1 LFEELPLAQEKQKP
15 SAIFRNSL
23 ASSISH
29 WGRNARVLVATE
41 GFWGIPMSWV
51 FFYRPIFL
59 NQVIGLSEVQ
69 IGFLSAVLAFS
80 TIVLPL
86 AGGYLADRFGRK
98 RVFMLFDSTF
108 WLSSLAV
115 WIWTQNIWHALVAYL
130 LEGSVSVIYSVW
142 ECILVEDT
150 APEYRSSIYGTISA
164 IINIGALSTPI
175 AGFIMGLYGV
185 DVGTRTLFIL
195 AFASMIPMYAIRQT
209 YLRET
214 EFGQQIMKEKSFAG
228 LKGYKD
234 SLSMIRKNR
243 IIFALL
249 LTSILGSLY
258 YASTTYMPL
267 FLTHET
273 GLGLSDE
280 LASLVPAAT
289 STSALI
295 IAALVVPKLASRTS
309 YFKVLASG
317 YGIGCLALLFFSLSP
332 KGSLLSALFSGVIL
346 GVYTTTSYSVFR
358 TFLTNEIEAAN
369 SRARAKILSLTVT
382 LTSILGLP
390 APVLMGYL
398 FSLDPR
404 IPFMVVSAAL
414 AFSLMTLLAA
424 TKTQIST
431 KQVST

>member
-1 LFEELPLAQEKQKP
+1 LAQEKRP

-23 ASSISH
+23 ASGVSH

-69 IGFLSAVLAFS
+69 IGFLSAVFTFS
-80 TIVLPL
+80 TIVSPL
-86 AGGYLADRFGRK
+86 AGGYLADQFGRK

-115 WIWTQNIWHALVAYL
+115 WIWTQNIWYALVACI
-130 LEGSVSVIYSVW
+130 LEGSVSVVYSVW
-142 ECILVEDT
+142 ECMLVEDT

-164 IINIGALSTPI
+164 IINIGALSTPA
-175 AGFIMGLYGV
+175 AGFIIGSYGV
-185 DVGTRTLFIL
+185 DMGTRTLFVLSL
-195 AFASMIPMYAIRQT
+195 ASLMPMYAIRQA

-243 IIFALL
+243 IISALL
-249 LTSILGSLY
+249 FTSILGSLY

-267 FLTHET
+267 FLTHEN

-289 STSALI
+289 STSALV
-295 IAALVVPKLASRTS
+295 IAAFLVPKLASRTS
-309 YFKVLASG
+309 YIKVLASG
-317 YGIGCLALLFFSLSP
+317 YGLGCLALLFFSLSP
-332 KGSLLSALFSGVIL
+332 KGSLLLALFSGVIL
-346 GVYTTTSYSVFR
+346 GVYTTTAYSVFR
-358 TFLTNEIEAAN
+358 TFLTNEIETAN

-398 FSLDPR
+398 FSLNPR
-404 IPFMVVSAAL
+404 IPFMAVSAAL
-414 AFSLMTLLAA
+414 AVSLVTLLAA

-431 KQVST
+431 KPTSK